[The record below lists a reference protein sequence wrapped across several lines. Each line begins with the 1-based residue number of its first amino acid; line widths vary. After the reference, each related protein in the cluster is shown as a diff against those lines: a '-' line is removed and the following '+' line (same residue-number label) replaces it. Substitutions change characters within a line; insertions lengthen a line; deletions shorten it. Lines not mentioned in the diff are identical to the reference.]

1 MAGYEMDEK
10 ACVGGNSVKGLMAPD
25 EASGSRRC
33 GIFGRAR
40 KVEMRRMER
49 GGCRS
54 KGQRAKG
61 AR

>member
-1 MAGYEMDEK
+1 
-10 ACVGGNSVKGLMAPD
+10 MAPD

-49 GGCRS
+49 GGRRS

-61 AR
+61 AQGCCGVMALMGGL

>member
-1 MAGYEMDEK
+1 
-10 ACVGGNSVKGLMAPD
+10 VKGLMAPD

-49 GGCRS
+49 GGRRS

-61 AR
+61 AQGCCGVMALMGRQ